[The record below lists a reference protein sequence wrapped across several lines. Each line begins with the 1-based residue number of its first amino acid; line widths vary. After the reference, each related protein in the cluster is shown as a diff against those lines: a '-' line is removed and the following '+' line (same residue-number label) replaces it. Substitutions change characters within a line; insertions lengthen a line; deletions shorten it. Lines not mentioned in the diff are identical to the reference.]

1 MRVGLLCE
9 EQRVAE
15 QEIERKTKDILERL
29 KNATE
34 ELKSLET
41 DTMIER
47 NVLGA
52 AEARAGIARRKI
64 TQLEL
69 CSQSVRKE
77 FLEFK
82 GNLAVLVMT
91 RFGQRLQVLV
101 SLVFLG
107 YSLLIPLNILTANIW
122 TIHQPI
128 CARKSR
134 KRGRRRSLHR
144 GPAASFGLHSD
155 R

>member
-1 MRVGLLCE
+1 MERGVNEPQELLRNNGSSTAQDMRVGLLCE

-64 TQLEL
+64 HQYQL
-69 CSQSVRKE
+69 
-77 FLEFK
+77 
-82 GNLAVLVMT
+82 
-91 RFGQRLQVLV
+91 
-101 SLVFLG
+101 
-107 YSLLIPLNILTANIW
+107 IIL
-122 TIHQPI
+122 
-128 CARKSR
+128 
-134 KRGRRRSLHR
+134 
-144 GPAASFGLHSD
+144 
-155 R
+155 